1 MRRLR
6 EQAVVTLS
14 PSEERGRPVRCWVAA
29 VGHAGAA
36 LLPMPGETFDVRGV
50 EGDWYLVF
58 HAGPSLI
65 ALRGRVECRADRD
78 VRFRPT
84 DGVQVSRRGA
94 ARLTAEQPIT
104 LDGRETTTVNLSS
117 DGVLVADPGGI
128 ELGATVPFALPLGD
142 DAPAIEGSATAV
154 RLDAGRLALTL
165 DDLPGTVRERI
176 DEHVIAV
183 QRERLLQQA
192 AHPPRRLRPAA

>member
-14 PSEERGRPVRCWVAA
+14 PSEERGRPVRCWVVA

-36 LLPMPGETFDVRGV
+36 LLPMPGELVDERGS
-50 EGDWYLVF
+50 EGDWFLVF
-58 HAGPSLI
+58 HSGASLI
-65 ALRGRVECRADRD
+65 ALRGRIDCREARD
-78 VRFRPT
+78 LRFRPT

-104 LDGRETTTVNLSS
+104 LAGRETTTVNLSS
-117 DGVLVADPGGI
+117 DGVLVEEPGGI
-128 ELGATVPFALPLGD
+128 DLGETVPFSLELVAGEP
-142 DAPAIEGSATAV
+142 PVEGLASAV
-154 RLDAGRLALTL
+154 RRDGRRLGFTL
-165 DDLPGTVRERI
+165 DDLSAAQRERI

-183 QRERLLQQA
+183 QRGRLLEQA
-192 AHPPRRLRPAA
+192 ARPRPRLRPAA